1 MDTTYSVMPAMTKV
15 LRNTYLLLSMTLLWS
30 AGMAYFAIATG
41 AQSMGILGIIAI
53 FAALFGVMFT
63 KNSFLGLP
71 MTFLFTGLMG
81 YFTGP
86 LVGMYLEMSNGPE
99 LVMMSLGITAAMF
112 FGLSGY
118 VLATGKDFSGWSA
131 FLFVGLLVCIL
142 AMVLSYF
149 TVVPGL
155 HLAISTMVVLVMCG
169 YILYDTS
176 EIVHG
181 GETNYIMATIQ
192 LYLDILN
199 IFVHLLH
206 FMGFLTGDD

>member
-155 HLAISTMVVLVMCG
+155 HMAISTMVVLVMCG